1 MNRKKT
7 LTVAVIAL
15 IALVGAAGTWYFQ
28 RAGTD
33 DSTPVAGVKPGCKVL
48 YWTDPMIPGFKS
60 DKPGKSPMNMDMIPV
75 CEEDQTTAATASGA
89 PLVTVQPEIVQNL
102 GMRTY
107 KVTRTTAPSQR
118 VVTTG
123 YLQRDARGYFV
134 VADVFG
140 RDVNFVRAGLPAE
153 VHLPDAPGQRFR
165 GTVEGVARER
175 EIGEPV
181 ARARVRLPESGA
193 SLQTNL
199 LAEVAIQ
206 GAPAG
211 GSTLYI
217 PREALIRTGSRNAVV
232 LALEQGR
239 FQPVEVVPGAET
251 DDWVEI
257 RRGVKEGDTVVTSGQ
272 FLIDSEA
279 SVRAS
284 FARLES
290 PEGSAPAPAGALQH
304 TGH

>member
-1 MNRKKT
+1 MTR
-7 LTVAVIAL
+7 
-15 IALVGAAGTWYFQ
+15 
-28 RAGTD
+28 
-33 DSTPVAGVKPGCKVL
+33 
-48 YWTDPMIPGFKS
+48 
-60 DKPGKSPMNMDMIPV
+60 
-75 CEEDQTTAATASGA
+75 ATA
-89 PLVTVQPEIVQNL
+89 PH
-102 GMRTY
+102 
-107 KVTRTTAPSQR
+107 QR
-118 VVTTG
+118 VVATG
-123 YLQRDARGYFV
+123 YLQRDAHGYFV
-134 VADVFG
+134 VADIFG
-140 RDVNFVRAGLPAE
+140 RDVVFVRAGLPAE

-175 EIGEPV
+175 EIGSSV
-181 ARARVRLPESGA
+181 ARARVRLPESEV

-199 LAEVAIQ
+199 LAEVVIQ
-206 GAPAG
+206 GAPTG

-232 LALEQGR
+232 LALGQGR

-257 RRGVKEGDTVVTSGQ
+257 RHGVKEGDTVVTSGQ

-284 FARLES
+284 FARLGS
-290 PEGSAPAPAGALQH
+290 PESAAPAPAGAPQH